1 MQNKNSHEEAR
12 LHIRLNLNKERESQI
27 YDFLSQL
34 PNRTKSTFILNAI
47 YAAMQQESIQTSIE
61 NTIRNTIKECLFGID
76 SSPTP
81 STKNIETDQ
90 EQKENTKT
98 KQPESAQEETKI
110 DENILAD
117 MSNFFD

>member
-1 MQNKNSHEEAR
+1 MQNKNNHEEAR

-34 PNRTKSTFILNAI
+34 PNRTKSTFILDAI
-47 YAAMQQESIQTSIE
+47 YAAMQKESMHETIE
-61 NTIRNTIKECLFGID
+61 KTIRNTIKECLSDIGSF
-76 SSPTP
+76 PTP
-81 STKNIETDQ
+81 PTKNIETDQ
-90 EQKENTKT
+90 EQKEFAKA
-98 KQPESAQEETKI
+98 KPPETPQEETAI